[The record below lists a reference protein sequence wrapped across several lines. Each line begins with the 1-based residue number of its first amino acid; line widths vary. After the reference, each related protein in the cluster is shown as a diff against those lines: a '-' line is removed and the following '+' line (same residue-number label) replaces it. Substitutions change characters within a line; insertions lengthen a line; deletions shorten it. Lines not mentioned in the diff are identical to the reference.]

1 LDESES
7 LKTSKD
13 ECDETVPEWVNA
25 EFSGELQFENGQ
37 EKKQPITNIES
48 DNSYKSPKL
57 VESVRGEVDET
68 ALVTICIRQE
78 AMLAREDSGRDHD
91 EEWTYWLIDSN
102 STTHID
108 LTTEGMIDIIKMEKG
123 EDQA

>member
-1 LDESES
+1 VECKNDDLDRANEYNKLDSFFDHFGGEEENDSLDESES

-37 EKKQPITNIES
+37 EKKQPVTNIES
-48 DNSYKSPKL
+48 DNSYKSPKS

-68 ALVTICIRQE
+68 ALMKNGPI
-78 AMLAREDSGRDHD
+78 G
-91 EEWTYWLIDSN
+91 
-102 STTHID
+102 
-108 LTTEGMIDIIKMEKG
+108 
-123 EDQA
+123 

>member
-1 LDESES
+1 
-7 LKTSKD
+7 
-13 ECDETVPEWVNA
+13 
-25 EFSGELQFENGQ
+25 
-37 EKKQPITNIES
+37 
-48 DNSYKSPKL
+48 
-57 VESVRGEVDET
+57 
-68 ALVTICIRQE
+68 
-78 AMLAREDSGRDHD
+78 MLAREDSGRDHD